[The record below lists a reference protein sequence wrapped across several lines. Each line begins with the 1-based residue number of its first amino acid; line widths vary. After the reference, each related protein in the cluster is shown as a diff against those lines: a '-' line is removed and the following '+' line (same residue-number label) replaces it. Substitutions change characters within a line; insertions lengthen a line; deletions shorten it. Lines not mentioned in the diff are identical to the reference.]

1 MLRSHIQK
9 VNQVGWQEAYR
20 VTFIL
25 LGSLATLNEGGCSLF
40 ESLVLSCRQ

>member
-20 VTFIL
+20 VNHSSWQ
-25 LGSLATLNEGGCSLF
+25 SLNFKEDSCSF
-40 ESLVLSCRQ
+40 ESLSWYRV

>member
-20 VTFIL
+20 VNHSSWQ
-25 LGSLATLNEGGCSLF
+25 SLNFKEAAHSNHYRDI
-40 ESLVLSCRQ
+40 V